1 MAFSGICLVEYHERK
16 LRREEGPK
24 NNLVNIQESPHT
36 SSGMMHP
43 NEEEVSQKCQEAMD
57 EQGDHGQT

>member
-1 MAFSGICLVEYHERK
+1 M
-16 LRREEGPK
+16 RESSEGKKGP
-24 NNLVNIQESPHT
+24 NIQESPPT